1 MSKTQVWKNL
11 GPSAALSCGC
21 LDLVPAGAGM
31 GWGWGFWPSEAH
43 LEVSR
48 GSEGRRWSLL
58 KNAASWPAEA
68 PGGALCPLQAGA
80 PGAAFLCLWADGD
93 LSTCE
98 AFCTQRLLQG
108 VSSSCPPLK
117 HQCRE
122 RLVVLERK
130 VCFVLGAG
138 VAEGGQ
144 TPVQRPIPPPPLT
157 IREQELLQE
166 GSGGHRWREGPCTGQ
181 HSLLPQSSWQSATR
195 GSDQRHG
202 DGFKYS

>member
-117 HQCRE
+117 RQCRE

-144 TPVQRPIPPPPLT
+144 TPVQRPIPPPIDNQGART
-157 IREQELLQE
+157 FTGGVRGAQVE
-166 GSGGHRWREGPCTGQ
+166 GGALHRAA
-181 HSLLPQSSWQSATR
+181 QSAPTVILAVSHT
-195 GSDQRHG
+195 GL
-202 DGFKYS
+202 